1 MFNKLVKRLELEKK
15 IKKQKAGIVQIEAL
29 LREAIL
35 DLTEAKKIS
44 HLAQRATYLMAYTGL
59 LKAGRAILLLKGYVP
74 DDGAQHKT
82 VVEMTG
88 AILGDKYKNLTQQFE
103 NMRRKRNE
111 LTYEARK
118 LLSLS
123 EAQKALADAI
133 VLVHKILKEVKSQ
146 NPQLELDFKL

>member
-111 LTYEARK
+111 LRGK
-118 LLSLS
+118 S
-123 EAQKALADAI
+123 AI
-133 VLVHKILKEVKSQ
+133 MS
-146 NPQLELDFKL
+146 